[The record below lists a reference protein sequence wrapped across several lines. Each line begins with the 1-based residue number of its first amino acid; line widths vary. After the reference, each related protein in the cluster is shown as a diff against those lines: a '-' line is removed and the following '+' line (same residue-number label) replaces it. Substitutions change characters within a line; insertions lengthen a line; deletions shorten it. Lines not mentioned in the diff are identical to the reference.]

1 MPRTRKTFP
10 SIVAALDAAER
21 SLVLDELLAVHPE
34 LAEEGDE
41 IARALLSSVTVEEVA
56 EDLRSEIELL
66 DITDLASRAGRQPG
80 RGYVHE
86 TEAAYELVEEVFRP
100 FVADMQRR
108 AQLGLSEAARAVAL
122 GTITGLYHCRRAQD
136 GTVLAYS
143 GEDTVFGLA
152 EEVRTE
158 AGRAGIDLPVALLD
172 DLCPEWDVR

>member
-1 MPRTRKTFP
+1 
-10 SIVAALDAAER
+10 
-21 SLVLDELLAVHPE
+21 
-34 LAEEGDE
+34 
-41 IARALLSSVTVEEVA
+41 
-56 EDLRSEIELL
+56 
-66 DITDLASRAGRQPG
+66 
-80 RGYVHE
+80 
-86 TEAAYELVEEVFRP
+86 
-100 FVADMQRR
+100 MQRR

-172 DLCPEWDVR
+172 DLCPEWDVS